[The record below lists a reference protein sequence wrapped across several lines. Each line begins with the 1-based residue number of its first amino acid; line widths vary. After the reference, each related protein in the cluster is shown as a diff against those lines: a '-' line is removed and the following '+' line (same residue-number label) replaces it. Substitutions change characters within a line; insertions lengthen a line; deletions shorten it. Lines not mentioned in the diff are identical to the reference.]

1 MEKITHIVFDHDGTL
16 VNTNIAPRVLYP
28 GIKDLLEKLTKTDV
42 KLCVW
47 TARRRFSVVEILNSL
62 AIMEFFDDLST
73 PDDAQTKP
81 DTEGLEEMLAG
92 IDPKNIAVIGD
103 SFADMLGG
111 KKFGALCLGAN
122 WAANGSI
129 KARQMLEKYGA
140 DVCLDSVEKLESFLL
155 ERI

>member
-28 GIKDLLEKLTKTDV
+28 GIKDLLGKLAQTDV
-42 KLCVW
+42 KLFVW
-47 TARRRFSVVEILNSL
+47 TARKRFSVVEILNSL
-62 AIMEFFDDLST
+62 AIMEYFEELST

-92 IDPKNIAVIGD
+92 IDPKNITVIGD

-111 KKFGALCLGAN
+111 KKFGALCIGAN

-129 KARQMLEKYGA
+129 KSQQMLEKYGA
-140 DVCLDSVEKLESFLL
+140 DVCINSVEKLESFLF